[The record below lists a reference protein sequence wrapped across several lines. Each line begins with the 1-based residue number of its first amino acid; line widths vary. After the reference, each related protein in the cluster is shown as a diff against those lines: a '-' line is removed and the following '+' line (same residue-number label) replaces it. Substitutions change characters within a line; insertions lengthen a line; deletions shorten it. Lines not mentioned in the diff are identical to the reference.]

1 MNWIQGKRKEITN
14 NYENAKQLNRLNQSR
29 VHPKFT
35 CSMLDVC
42 VHVHK
47 HKNGFSTFYIDYA
60 TEIFINFFISVCVCV
75 LVHFFFYCSFTLQS
89 QFSCNSESTIRDE
102 FYCEWTHTYKY
113 VYTNYTRVS
122 KVSSFTQTTLVI
134 CCSIFSLWLLF
145 LFRIR
150 INRFNKTWALN
161 FGSLELGECDL
172 CISQMNG
179 SAVG

>member
-60 TEIFINFFISVCVCV
+60 TEIFINFFISLCVCVC
-75 LVHFFFYCSFTLQS
+75 
-89 QFSCNSESTIRDE
+89 
-102 FYCEWTHTYKY
+102 W
-113 VYTNYTRVS
+113 
-122 KVSSFTQTTLVI
+122 
-134 CCSIFSLWLLF
+134 SIFFSTVHLRCNHSSVVTVSRQLETSFIANGHTLINTCILITHGFQKSLALLKP
-145 LFRIR
+145 R
-150 INRFNKTWALN
+150 
-161 FGSLELGECDL
+161 
-172 CISQMNG
+172 
-179 SAVG
+179 